1 LGNLRDQEL
10 ELGDAQNGILLHVPE
25 TIVVVAVQDKRLSQ
39 GEKHGQGPVIGGTL
53 LGTESDDYRG
63 HAVLVVLS
71 PETQVQ
77 KSEDHVLDFVWEAV
91 ED

>member
-1 LGNLRDQEL
+1 MGNLRDQEL
-10 ELGDAQNGILLHVPE
+10 ELCDAQNSVLLHVPE

-39 GEKHGQGPVIGGTL
+39 GEKHGQSPVVGGAL

-63 HAVLVVLS
+63 HAVLVLS

-77 KSEDHVLDFVWEAV
+77 KSEEHVLDFVWEAV

>member
-1 LGNLRDQEL
+1 
-10 ELGDAQNGILLHVPE
+10 
-25 TIVVVAVQDKRLSQ
+25 
-39 GEKHGQGPVIGGTL
+39 
-53 LGTESDDYRG
+53 
-63 HAVLVVLS
+63 LS